1 MVEIVYGDGASH
13 VVELG
18 IHLRCTIEHQLITDQ
33 YHEDELAFHLVCRS
47 VLRPWLVSGILAI
60 MVEVGFAVV
69 VSGEARGSSK
79 IFLAA
84 KDIQIARRNT

>member
-1 MVEIVYGDGASH
+1 M
-13 VVELG
+13 LP
-18 IHLRCTIEHQLITDQ
+18 
-33 YHEDELAFHLVCRS
+33 
-47 VLRPWLVSGILAI
+47 LRPWLVSGILAV

-84 KDIQIARRNT
+84 KDIQIAGRNT